1 MKNFVI
7 LSLLTAFVVDGAVIP
22 PNINSTEFY
31 HALGQKRQALGL
43 LTSMMGKTILVT
55 IRAVR

>member
-1 MKNFVI
+1 MKNFAI

-31 HALGQKRQALGL
+31 HVLRQKRQALGV
-43 LTSMMGKTILVT
+43 LTSMMGKSILVT
-55 IRAVR
+55 IRTVR